1 MKKLSKEQIEA
12 LKKKHGEIFEVE
24 VDDKVCYLKRPT
36 RKALSLA
43 AAQGQRDPLKYN
55 EVVLANCWV
64 DGDEE
69 IKTED
74 AYFLG
79 VSGVLDQLI
88 EVKMAAL
95 KKAVTPL
102 GLDCRTWLFEGDALI
117 RAHLHL
123 TRHADGRGMGGTGTH
138 GALGRTSIFSELR

>member
-74 AYFLG
+74 AYCLG

-88 EVKMAAL
+88 EVKMADL
-95 KKAVTPL
+95 KKL
-102 GLDCRTWLFEGDALI
+102 
-117 RAHLHL
+117 
-123 TRHADGRGMGGTGTH
+123 
-138 GALGRTSIFSELR
+138 